1 MQIPSLPL
9 FANINENEW
18 NYLREHNMLKLSSY
32 AKNNII
38 FHIDELIDEIGIV
51 ISGIVTIE
59 SIDLW
64 GNKSILSN
72 IACGHVFAETYCFCR
87 EPLQVEVIS
96 ASNTEILFLNI
107 SRLFTQ
113 SDNNNIAKTLS
124 QKITGNMLTISM
136 HKNLILSNRIFC
148 TSPKTVRSRLLI
160 FLSNESRRAGRSD
173 FTIHYDR
180 QQLAD
185 YLNVDRTALSKE
197 LSKMRDDGLISFK
210 KNQFSIK
217 LPLHE

>member
-38 FHIDELIDEIGIV
+38 FHMDELIDEIGIV

-160 FLSNESRRAGRSD
+160 FYQMNQEEP
-173 FTIHYDR
+173 
-180 QQLAD
+180 AD
-185 YLNVDRTALSKE
+185 LILQYIMTANSSPIILMLTALHSP
-197 LSKMRDDGLISFK
+197 
-210 KNQFSIK
+210 KNLVK
-217 LPLHE
+217 CVTMV

>member
-1 MQIPSLPL
+1 M
-9 FANINENEW
+9 
-18 NYLREHNMLKLSSY
+18 
-32 AKNNII
+32 
-38 FHIDELIDEIGIV
+38 DELIDEIGIV

-113 SDNNNIAKTLS
+113 SDNNNIAKHS
-124 QKITGNMLTISM
+124 
-136 HKNLILSNRIFC
+136 HKNHR
-148 TSPKTVRSRLLI
+148 
-160 FLSNESRRAGRSD
+160 
-173 FTIHYDR
+173 
-180 QQLAD
+180 
-185 YLNVDRTALSKE
+185 
-197 LSKMRDDGLISFK
+197 
-210 KNQFSIK
+210 
-217 LPLHE
+217 

>member
-38 FHIDELIDEIGIV
+38 FHMDELIDEIGIV

-160 FLSNESRRAGRSD
+160 FYQMNQEES
-173 FTIHYDR
+173 
-180 QQLAD
+180 AD
-185 YLNVDRTALSKE
+185 LILQYIMTANSSPIILMLTALHSP
-197 LSKMRDDGLISFK
+197 
-210 KNQFSIK
+210 KNLVK
-217 LPLHE
+217 CVTMV

>member
-38 FHIDELIDEIGIV
+38 FHMDELIDEIGIV

-160 FLSNESRRAGRSD
+160 FLQMNQEEP
-173 FTIHYDR
+173 
-180 QQLAD
+180 AD
-185 YLNVDRTALSKE
+185 LILQYIMTANSSPIILMLTALHSP
-197 LSKMRDDGLISFK
+197 
-210 KNQFSIK
+210 KNLVK
-217 LPLHE
+217 CVTMV